1 MNLLNCNKTFSI
13 LYINQNQRKMVKRK
27 ILLLTGTVL
36 LMSTMA
42 IAQVGITSVPFLQ
55 IEPDSR
61 SAGMGNT
68 GVAIAD
74 NAAALF
80 WNPAGLAFQEGSQI
94 GITHSNWLPNFNT
107 DLFYDYIVGKMY
119 IDGIGTIGAHI
130 TYFNLGEQ
138 VQTDE
143 TGLELGT
150 FRSYEFASGA
160 SYGYKINENF
170 AIGTGFRFIYSR
182 LVPANTQVGGQTA
195 KNGTSVGLDLAFLY
209 RTNPFEI
216 ANNAAQ
222 FNVGMNLSNIG
233 PGIQYTDRAQQDPL
247 PTVLRLGWS
256 LDMNLDAEGFNTLTI
271 ANDVSK
277 IMARRDTTG
286 ESMSVGKALFS
297 SWDPYLRYDAI
308 KSEFV
313 EVPLSEQFMIGVGA
327 EYWYNKQFAIRT
339 GYFYESPNNGDR
351 QFLTFGAGIRY
362 NIFGVDFSYLH
373 TLKENH
379 PLANT
384 IRFSVLVDF

>member
-1 MNLLNCNKTFSI
+1 
-13 LYINQNQRKMVKRK
+13 
-27 ILLLTGTVL
+27 
-36 LMSTMA
+36 
-42 IAQVGITSVPFLQ
+42 
-55 IEPDSR
+55 
-61 SAGMGNT
+61 MGNT
-68 GVAIAD
+68 GVALAD

-80 WNPAGLAFQEGSQI
+80 WNPAGFAFQEGTQI

-107 DLFYDYIVGKMY
+107 DLFYDYIVGKMH

-160 SYGYKINENF
+160 SYGFKVNENF
-170 AIGTGFRFIYSR
+170 AVGTGFRFIYSR
-182 LVPANTQVGGQTA
+182 LVPANTQVSGQTA
-195 KNGTSVGLDLAFLY
+195 KNGTSVGIDLAALY

-216 ANNAAQ
+216 LEKTAT
-222 FNVGMNLSNIG
+222 FNVGMNISNIG

-247 PTVLRLGWS
+247 PTILRMGWA
-256 LDMNLDAEGFNTLTI
+256 LNMNLDSEGFNTLTI
-271 ANDVSK
+271 ANDISK

-297 SWDPYLRYDAI
+297 SWDAYYRYDAI
-308 KSEFV
+308 NSEFV
-313 EVPLSEQFMIGVGA
+313 EVPLSEQFMIGLGA
-327 EYWYNKQFAIRT
+327 EYWYNKQFAIRS

-351 QFLTFGAGIRY
+351 QFLTFGAGLRY
-362 NIFGVDFSYLH
+362 NIFGVDFSYLY

>member
-1 MNLLNCNKTFSI
+1 MMHFKKVVATVALSLTTVSI
-13 LYINQNQRKMVKRK
+13 SM
-27 ILLLTGTVL
+27 
-36 LMSTMA
+36 
-42 IAQVGITSVPFLQ
+42 AQVGITSVPFLQ

-68 GVAIAD
+68 GVALAD
-74 NAAALF
+74 NASALF
-80 WNPAGLAFQEGSQI
+80 WNPAGFAFQEKETQI

-107 DLFYDYIVGKMY
+107 DLFYDYLAGKMY

-138 VQTDE
+138 MQTDE
-143 TGLELGT
+143 AGNELGT
-150 FRSYEFASGA
+150 FRSMEFASGA
-160 SYGYKINENF
+160 SYGFRINDNF

-182 LVPANTQVGGQTA
+182 LVPAGIDVSGQPA
-195 KNGTSVGLDLAFLY
+195 KNGTSVGADLGLLY
-209 RTNPFEI
+209 KTNIFEI
-216 ANNAAQ
+216 SDRLAQ

-247 PTVLRLGWS
+247 PTVLRLGWAFN
-256 LDMNLDAEGFNTLTI
+256 MNLDTDGFNTITI

-277 IMARRDTTG
+277 VMARNDTTG
-286 ESMSVGKALFS
+286 GKAMPVHEAIFK
-297 SWDPYLRYDAI
+297 SWDTYLRYDHI
-308 KSEFV
+308 ESEYK
-313 EVPLSEQFMIGVGA
+313 EVPLAEQFMIGIGA
-327 EYWYNKQFAIRT
+327 EYWYDRKFALRA

-362 NIFGVDFSYLH
+362 NIFGVDFSYLQ

-384 IRFSVLVDF
+384 IRFSVLLNF

>member
-1 MNLLNCNKTFSI
+1 MKMN
-13 LYINQNQRKMVKRK
+13 K
-27 ILLLTGTVL
+27 ILTLAGGFLIIASVAT
-36 LMSTMA
+36 
-42 IAQVGITSVPFLQ
+42 AQVGITSVPFLQ

-68 GVAIAD
+68 GVALAD

-80 WNPAGLAFQEGSQI
+80 WNPAGFAFQEGTQI

-107 DLFYDYIVGKMY
+107 DLFYDYIVGKMH

-160 SYGYKINENF
+160 SYGFKVNENF
-170 AIGTGFRFIYSR
+170 AVGTGFRFIYSR
-182 LVPANTQVGGQTA
+182 LVPANTQVSGQTA
-195 KNGTSVGLDLAFLY
+195 KNGTSVGIDLAALY

-216 ANNAAQ
+216 LEKTAT
-222 FNVGMNLSNIG
+222 FNVGMNISNIG

-247 PTVLRLGWS
+247 PTILRMGWA
-256 LDMNLDAEGFNTLTI
+256 LNMNLDSEGFNTLTI
-271 ANDVSK
+271 ANDISK

-297 SWDPYLRYDAI
+297 SWDAYYRYDAI
-308 KSEFV
+308 NSEFV
-313 EVPLSEQFMIGVGA
+313 EVPLSEQFMIGLGA
-327 EYWYNKQFAIRT
+327 EYWYNKQFAIRS

-351 QFLTFGAGIRY
+351 QFLTFGAGLRY
-362 NIFGVDFSYLH
+362 NIFGVDFSYLY
-373 TLKENH
+373 TFKENH